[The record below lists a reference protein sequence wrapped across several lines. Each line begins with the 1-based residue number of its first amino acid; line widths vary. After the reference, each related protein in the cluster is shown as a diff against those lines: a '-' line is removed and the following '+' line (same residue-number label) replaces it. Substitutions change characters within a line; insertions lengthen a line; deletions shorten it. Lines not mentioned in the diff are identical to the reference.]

1 MYVAPQAHSPL
12 LIRDPGGQFT
22 DNFLVPQWGG
32 VVFYS
37 PPESMNGSSVRGE
50 GGEVMVGMERVMAVF
65 VRQLQMLLGVPANT
79 QTSGEVVLEPG
90 NLGITEWV

>member
-1 MYVAPQAHSPL
+1 
-12 LIRDPGGQFT
+12 
-22 DNFLVPQWGG
+22 
-32 VVFYS
+32 
-37 PPESMNGSSVRGE
+37 MNGSSERGE
-50 GGEVMVGMERVMAVF
+50 GGEVMVGMKRVMAVF